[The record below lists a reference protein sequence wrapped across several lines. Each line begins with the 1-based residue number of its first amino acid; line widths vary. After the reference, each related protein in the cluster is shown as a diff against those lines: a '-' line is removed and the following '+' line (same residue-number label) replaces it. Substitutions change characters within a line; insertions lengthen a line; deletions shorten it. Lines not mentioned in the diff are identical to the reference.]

1 MRVGPQH
8 VLPESQAAVSGVMLR
23 DLMVANSDQAPSQ
36 CPPFS
41 QAAATAP
48 CGQIHTREDPEVAK
62 VAVKGLRVP
71 LKGLRVPLKGLRTP
85 LRAVI
90 KLKVIAGIAKGLLQA
105 VLCEPSGLGPQ
116 CLEAVKNTFH
126 IDKKY

>member
-41 QAAATAP
+41 QAVATAP

-71 LKGLRVPLKGLRTP
+71 LKGLRTP

-90 KLKVIAGIAKGLLQA
+90 KLKVITGIAKGLLQA
-105 VLCEPSGLGPQ
+105 VLCEPSVLGPQ